1 VLDEKKPSLGVADTR
16 ALFPIESRI
25 DPSDESCDEFSN
37 LDRRVL
43 SRKYSR
49 MIG

>member
-1 VLDEKKPSLGVADTR
+1 VLEKKPSLGVADRR